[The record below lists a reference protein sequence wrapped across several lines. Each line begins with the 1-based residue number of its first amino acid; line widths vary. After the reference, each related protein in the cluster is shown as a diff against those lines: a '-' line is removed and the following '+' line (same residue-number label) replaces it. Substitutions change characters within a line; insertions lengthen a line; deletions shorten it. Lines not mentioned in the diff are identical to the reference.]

1 MSNELLPCPF
11 KRFQHLKPKVRLC
24 GPAAVR
30 NKESDFE
37 KWVYEVGV
45 SSLDSGSVFIRGF
58 YCVRRD
64 LTIQEKSKLVESQA
78 TYVWNSRYGVEVV
91 R

>member
-1 MSNELLPCPF
+1 MSDELKPCPF
-11 KRFQHLKPKVRLC
+11 KRFRHLKPKVRLC
-24 GPAAVR
+24 GPSAR
-30 NKESDFE
+30 GNKESDFE

-45 SSLDSGSVFIRGF
+45 SSLHSGSVMIRGF

-78 TYVWNSRYGVEVV
+78 TYVWNSRCGAEVV
-91 R
+91 S